1 MVVYGSYKPIVNL
14 LYLHYQIPDPFLVWE
29 INQHGKPSLQGLE
42 GCFPRIQ
49 ISEVLVEFP
58 HDCTGERFSKTG
70 REPGADFP
78 IPPMWTGIHDQSI
91 HVVLLFTPGHF
102 FSSYRV
108 QSIVAHFCLD
118 ILFPHGLVNVLI
130 PSHGDIIFNRY
141 DWRWYSKSTIYILEN
156 LWFPNSSNKFYTL
169 ILVSAPAASP
179 ECGHHWPL
187 AAHRISPWW
196 HWRFAPLGVI
206 LVLVIQCGEAAS
218 LFSDVGSHARVSI
231 FLVANGLYLSYFKW
245 DAHPS
250 RPPNFSME
258 PQTLGLEDDFC
269 RKPICEAPHCVSFV
283 FPRVLWWQAASLISL
298 TVALISWDVFEGA
311 TQRIQYRICDDF

>member
-1 MVVYGSYKPIVNL
+1 VPISR
-14 LYLHYQIPDPFLVWE
+14 F
-29 INQHGKPSLQGLE
+29 PSCGPVSTTRASTSFCSL
-42 GCFPRIQ
+42 P
-49 ISEVLVEFP
+49 
-58 HDCTGERFSKTG
+58 
-70 REPGADFP
+70 PG
-78 IPPMWTGIHDQSI
+78 I
-91 HVVLLFTPGHF
+91 F

-130 PSHGDIIFNRY
+130 LSHRDIISNRY
-141 DWRWYSKSTIYILEN
+141 DWRWYSKSTNCILEN
-156 LWFPNSSNKFYTL
+156 LWLPNSSYKFYTL

-250 RPPNFSME
+250 RPPNF
-258 PQTLGLEDDFC
+258 
-269 RKPICEAPHCVSFV
+269 
-283 FPRVLWWQAASLISL
+283 
-298 TVALISWDVFEGA
+298 
-311 TQRIQYRICDDF
+311 